1 MMSSILHLA
10 HLVPHWVSPA
20 SLVVASWTTTMHSV
34 VSVLVVVVWLGC
46 TLAIWSPVVQA
57 VIIVLHYLFI

>member
-10 HLVPHWVSPA
+10 HLVPHWVPPA